1 MSTNESLLRE
11 TDPSN
16 TDENLDGITFTAEDM
31 VNLDETEQKTDQ
43 ILIADWR
50 SIIISTFLLWFE
62 DMLEKVR
69 ALIFRGFLNQLR
81 IKIMARYLQWLIT
94 LCSS

>member
-11 TDPSN
+11 TDPNN

-43 ILIADWR
+43 ILIAD
-50 SIIISTFLLWFE
+50 
-62 DMLEKVR
+62 
-69 ALIFRGFLNQLR
+69 
-81 IKIMARYLQWLIT
+81 
-94 LCSS
+94 